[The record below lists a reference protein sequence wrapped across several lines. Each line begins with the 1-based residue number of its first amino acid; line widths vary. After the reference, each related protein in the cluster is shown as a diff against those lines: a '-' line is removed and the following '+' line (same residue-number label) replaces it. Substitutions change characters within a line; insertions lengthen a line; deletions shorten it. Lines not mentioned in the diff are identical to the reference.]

1 MDQTM
6 NFGELLEHGLF
17 ALGQVLRVPVFVLLW
32 VCVAMTLFYAASYLV
47 EAVRRRNERRGFDLK
62 QWLQEGRVLDTS
74 GERHERLPG
83 SLGAML
89 GSIQQLDSG
98 QALHHG
104 GLENVVAE
112 YEERL
117 RHGLDGPRALVKLGP
132 SLGLIGTLIP
142 MGSSLAAMA
151 AGNLGAM
158 AGQMVVAF
166 TSTIVGL
173 ATGTVAYGLVAL
185 RNSWVS
191 ESIREQRYLAEV
203 VAAEMEQR

>member
-62 QWLQEGRVLDTS
+62 QWLQEGRVLDTPA
-74 GERHERLPG
+74 ERRARLPG

-89 GSIQQLDSG
+89 GSIQQLDSD

-112 YEERL
+112 YEEKL
-117 RHGLDGPRALVKLGP
+117 RHGLDGPRALVKVGP

-203 VAAEMEQR
+203 VAAEMEER